1 MMGARDDVSSTTLW
15 FRLLGGLQVERDGE
29 TIELAARRQRALLG
43 LLLLNTGRVVPVDRL
58 IDQLWSE
65 QPPAAASATLQAYIS
80 QLRRVLEP
88 DRPARAPAQVL
99 VTRDPG
105 YSLRVE
111 PAQLDTLNF
120 ERLAREGHAA
130 LGTGDAEGADRVFTE
145 ALDLWRGG
153 ALADFADEPWAAA
166 ALAHLR
172 EAHSAAVE
180 GRIDAWLA
188 LGRHARAV
196 A

>member
-1 MMGARDDVSSTTLW
+1 MMGARDDVSSATLS

-29 TIELAARRQRALLG
+29 PIELAARRQRALLG

-88 DRPARAPAQVL
+88 DRPARAPATVL

-105 YSLRVE
+105 YLLQID
-111 PAQLDTLNF
+111 PAQVDGLEF
-120 ERLAREGHAA
+120 ERLTKAGHRALMAGDPAAAERDLDAA
-130 LGTGDAEGADRVFTE
+130 LE
-145 ALDLWRGG
+145 LWRGVP
-153 ALADFADEPWAAA
+153 LLDFADEAWAAA
-166 ALAHLR
+166 AMAHLM
-172 EAHSAAVE
+172 EAYAT
-180 GRIDAWLA
+180 A
-188 LGRHARAV
+188 LEDRV
-196 A
+196 